1 MSFTAKILDKYQQ
14 TAIARLFSSAVV
26 KELAQKGYSPLLGRL
41 ISETLEVKESALSL
55 TLFDLYQNAFLLL
68 RQRDNRHE
76 YAYKAAI
83 TKGIMLGRHSL
94 NTAAMVNEFRVG
106 QCKAD
111 VAIFNG
117 TSTAYEIKSERD
129 SLNRLENQLTTYR
142 DFFAKVY
149 VVTGEPHLSAIEKS
163 APEDV
168 GILCLNKRHAISV
181 IREAIEDPTRPKP
194 RIILDAIQT
203 KEAILILESLGI
215 EPPRL
220 TNTQMR
226 AGLAEIFS
234 SLAPETIHKHVVKV
248 LRESRSA
255 KNLGTILP
263 LVPSSLQ
270 AALFSTPLKKKEQET
285 LAVSIQ
291 QTIREALNWAR

>member
-41 ISETLEVKESALSL
+41 ISETLEVKKSALSL

-129 SLNRLENQLTTYR
+129 SLNRLENQLITYR
-142 DFFAKVY
+142 EFFAKVY
-149 VVTGEPHLSAIEKS
+149 VVTGEPHLSGVEKN

-168 GILCLNKRHAISV
+168 GILCLNKRHSISV
-181 IREAIEDPTRPKP
+181 VREAIEDPSRLKP
-194 RIILDAIQT
+194 ITILDAIQT
-203 KEAILILESLGI
+203 REAILILEDIGI
-215 EPPRL
+215 EPPKL
-220 TNTQMR
+220 ANTQMR
-226 AGLAEIFS
+226 AGLMEIFS
-234 SLAPETIHKHVVKV
+234 ALDPTILHKYAVKT
-248 LRESRSA
+248 LRESRRS
-255 KNLGTILP
+255 KELGNILP
-263 LVPSSLQ
+263 LIPPSLQ
-270 AALFSTPLKKKEQET
+270 AALFSTPLNKKEQET

-291 QTIREALNWAR
+291 KTIREALDWAR